1 MSRKIRNIAII
12 AHVDHGK
19 TTLVDG
25 LLKQSGAF
33 RRNEG
38 DTERVM
44 DSNDLERER
53 GITILA
59 KNTAIVFGD
68 YRINIVDTPG
78 HADFAGEVERVL
90 SMVDGCLLVVDAFE
104 GPMPQTRFVLR
115 KALQHRLKPI
125 VVLNKIDRPGARPH
139 QVMDKVL
146 DLFIELG
153 ADDEQL
159 EFPTVFASGLRQY
172 ASLDP
177 EVEGTDLQ
185 PMFEAIIEHVP
196 SPTGDVDRPFQM
208 QVTTLDYSEY
218 LGRIVIGR
226 IAHGKLR
233 VGDQIMHMTRD
244 AGQSRCRVSKLFG
257 FEGLRRIE
265 IEEAMAGDI
274 VALAGI
280 ENANMGDTLADVNA
294 PEALPWTEVDEPTMQ
309 MTFSVNDSPFFG
321 QDGKFV
327 TSRHLRDRLTKE
339 MQTNVSLRVEDTGS
353 TDALLVSGRGELHL
367 GILIETMRREGYEC
381 QVSKPHVIFKEI
393 DGTRHEP
400 FEMLV
405 CDVPDGVVGAVIELL
420 GPRRAEM
427 ANMAADGRGRT
438 LLEFNVPSRGLFGF
452 RSEFIRMTKG
462 EGIMYHSFQ
471 EYRPFAGEIENNRNG
486 VLVSMEE
493 GNSTAYAIEALADR
507 GVFFIDPGERV
518 YVGMIVGENSRA
530 QDLPMNVCKMK
541 KLTNMRA
548 AGGEA
553 MVTMAPPR
561 KMGLEEALEYI
572 NEDELVEVTPK
583 SIRLRKRDFKR

>member
-1 MSRKIRNIAII
+1 VSRKIRNIAII

-59 KNTAIVFGD
+59 KNTAITYGD
-68 YRINIVDTPG
+68 YHINIVDTPG

-115 KALQHRLKPI
+115 KALEHHLKPI

-153 ADDEQL
+153 ADDDQL
-159 EFPTVFASGLRQY
+159 EFPTVFASGLRQF

-177 EVEGTDLQ
+177 EVEGEDLK
-185 PMFEAIIEHVP
+185 PLFESIIEHVP
-196 SPTGDVDRPFQM
+196 APAGEDDKPFQM

-226 IAHGKLR
+226 IRHGKLR
-233 VGDQIMHMTRD
+233 SGDQIMHMTRD
-244 AGQSRCRVSKLFG
+244 GGQKRVRVAKLFG
-257 FEGLRRIE
+257 FEGLRRVE
-265 IEEAMAGDI
+265 IEEATTGNI
-274 VALAGI
+274 VALSGV
-280 ENANMGDTLADVNA
+280 EDANIGETLADANA
-294 PEALPWTEVDEPTMQ
+294 PEALPWTEIEEPTMQ

-327 TSRHLRDRLTKE
+327 TSRHLRERLEKETK
-339 MQTNVSLRVEDTGS
+339 TNVSLRVEDTDS

-381 QVSKPHVIFKEI
+381 QVSKPQVIFKEI
-393 DGTRHEP
+393 DGQKHEP

-405 CDVPDGVVGAVIELL
+405 CDVPDPMVGAVIELL

-452 RSEFIRMTKG
+452 RSEFIRMTRG

-471 EYRPFAGEIENNRNG
+471 EYRPYAGDIETTRNG
-486 VLVSMEE
+486 VLIAMEE
-493 GNSTAYAIEALADR
+493 GVSTAYAIEQLADR
-507 GVFFIDPGERV
+507 GIFFIDPGERV

-530 QDLPMNVCKMK
+530 QDLPMNVCKTK

-572 NEDELVEVTPK
+572 SDDELVEVTPK
-583 SIRLRKRDFKR
+583 SIRLRKREFKR